1 MSAAGPSQGAI
12 CSPPGSAA
20 AVNEAASVGAHV
32 TAPVLAVD
40 GLCKAFGGID
50 AVVDVSFGIDAGELV
65 ALIGPNGAGKTTCF
79 NLVNGQLAPDAG
91 SITLM
96 GEHVEGRPPRAI
108 ARRGVGR
115 TFQVAATF
123 ASMTVRENVQMAL
136 IARENE
142 QGAVAS
148 RAGDLLRSEA
158 DSLLDRVRMTRFADQ
173 GCATLAY
180 GDAKRVELA
189 LALACRPRLLLMDEP
204 TAGMSPRS
212 RGRLMDLAASL
223 AREERIAVLFTEH
236 DMDIVFGHADR
247 VIVLDRGRIIA
258 EGPPAAIRADPRV
271 QAVYL
276 GTAAA

>member
-1 MSAAGPSQGAI
+1 MM
-12 CSPPGSAA
+12 
-20 AVNEAASVGAHV
+20 E
-32 TAPVLAVD
+32 PVLMVD
-40 GLCKAFGGID
+40 RRRKAFGGVN
-50 AVVDVSFGIDAGELV
+50 AVIDVSFRVNAGERV

-79 NLVNGQLAPDAG
+79 NLVNGQLVPDAG
-91 SITLM
+91 SIALT
-96 GEHVEGRPPRAI
+96 GKRIEGLPPREI

-136 IARENE
+136 VAHDNR
-142 QGAVAS
+142 QGAITAH
-148 RAGDLLRSEA
+148 AGDLFRSGA
-158 DSLLDRVRMTRFADQ
+158 DVLLERVRMTRFADQ

-189 LALACRPRLLLMDEP
+189 MALAGRPRLLLMDEP

-212 RGRLMDLAASL
+212 RGRMMDLASTL
-223 AREERIAVLFTEH
+223 AREENIAVLFTEH

-258 EGPPAAIRADPRV
+258 EGTPDMIRADARV

-276 GTAAA
+276 GA